1 MRVLGIETSC
11 DETAAAVIEDGTKI
25 LSNVVASS
33 SKMHSETGG
42 IIPEKAAR
50 AQVGTIIPVIELAIL
65 DAAKSLG
72 QSIHRRLIN
81 QWAKQNLDSI
91 AVTAGPGLIGSLLVG
106 VEASKSLSWVWK
118 KPLVPVV
125 HTLAHVYANWLTSPQ
140 PPKLPAIVLTVSGG
154 HSDLLV
160 MRNHGNFEFLGGTR
174 DDTAG
179 EAFDK
184 TARFLGLSYPGG
196 PAIQKA
202 ASLGNP
208 NTIKLPRPLINSG
221 DFDLSF
227 SGLKT
232 AVIRAGEQKGV
243 RNVDLAAATQSAI
256 CDVLVS
262 KTLRAI
268 RKFGVKSLL
277 LAGGV
282 AANHQLR
289 DSLEKKSP
297 VPMRTPP
304 IALCTDNGAFI
315 ASYAFFNYQPMPWRK
330 IKAESDT
337 HGLIEKYAN
346 SKNKSK

>member
-1 MRVLGIETSC
+1 MRILGVETSC
-11 DETAAAVIEDGTKI
+11 DETAAAIIEEGTKI

-33 SKMHSETGG
+33 SKIHSETGG
-42 IIPEKAAR
+42 IIPERAAR
-50 AQVGTIIPVIELAIL
+50 AQVETIIPVIEMAIL

-72 QSIHRRLIN
+72 QNIRRGLAN
-81 QWAKQNLDSI
+81 KWAKQNIDAV

-106 VEASKSLSWVWK
+106 VETSKALACVWK
-118 KPLVPVV
+118 KPIIPVV
-125 HTLAHVYANWLTSPQ
+125 HTLAHVYANWLTGIQ

-154 HSDLLV
+154 HSDLLL
-160 MRNHGNFEFLGGTR
+160 MRNHGDFELLGGTR

-208 NTIKLPRPLINSG
+208 NRIKLPRPLINSG

-232 AVIRAGEQKGV
+232 AVIRAGEQKKI

-268 RKFGVKSLL
+268 RKFNVRSVL

-282 AANHQLR
+282 AANQQLR
-289 DSLEKKSP
+289 DSLEKKAP
-297 VPMRTPP
+297 VPTRTPP
-304 IALCTDNGAFI
+304 IDLCTDNGAFI
-315 ASYAFFNYQPMPWRK
+315 ASYAFFNYQPTSWRK
-330 IKAESDT
+330 IRAESDT
-337 HGLIEKYAN
+337 HSLIKKYGN
-346 SKNKSK
+346 NKNKS